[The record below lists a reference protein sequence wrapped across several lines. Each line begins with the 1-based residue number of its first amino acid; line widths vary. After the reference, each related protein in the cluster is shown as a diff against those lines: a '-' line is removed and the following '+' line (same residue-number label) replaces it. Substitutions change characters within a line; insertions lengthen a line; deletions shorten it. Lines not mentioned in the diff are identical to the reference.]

1 MVDKSELDLSVEH
14 IQARCGADPVA
25 IAILLGHGLEGLMEG
40 LQDVHSFH
48 FRDLPGFPAKAE
60 PSQSEGVLTIGVVEG
75 ARVAFLHGYGSYA
88 DTGVLNSMAL
98 PLETL
103 TILGCTTLAMATGV
117 TSVNADIVPGHIIS
131 VIDHINL
138 SGLCPLVGAASQGGL
153 MSLAE
158 AYDPRLQRRLRRAT
172 VSAGVSFQDAVM
184 MWLPGLTFATAAE
197 VKVARTLGADVIS
210 HSFIPELIVARR
222 IGLRVVM
229 LGVVAGH
236 SAGFMNGNP
245 THASFRAGS
254 QQGVI
259 SLRRLWRAFVRVKE
273 EAWSGQTS
281 QP

>member
-1 MVDKSELDLSVEH
+1 
-14 IQARCGADPVA
+14 
-25 IAILLGHGLEGLMEG
+25 
-40 LQDVHSFH
+40 
-48 FRDLPGFPAKAE
+48 
-60 PSQSEGVLTIGVVEG
+60 
-75 ARVAFLHGYGSYA
+75 
-88 DTGVLNSMAL
+88 MAV
-98 PLETL
+98 PFETL
-103 TILGCTTLAMATGV
+103 TVLGCTTLVMATGV

-138 SGLCPLVGAASQGGL
+138 SGLNPLVGAASEGGF

-172 VSAGVSFQDAVM
+172 ISAGVSFQDAVM
-184 MWLPGLTFATAAE
+184 MWFPGLTFATVAE
-197 VKVARTLGADVIS
+197 VKVARTLGADVIG

-222 IGLRVVM
+222 IGLRIAM
-229 LGVVAGH
+229 LGVVAGYG
-236 SAGFMNGNP
+236 AGFMNGNP

-259 SLRRLWRAFVRVKE
+259 SLRRLLRTFLRVKD

>member
-1 MVDKSELDLSVEH
+1 LVDKSELDLSVEH
-14 IQARCGADPVA
+14 IQSVCGTDPVA
-25 IAILLGHGLEGLMEG
+25 TAILLGHGLEGLMEG
-40 LQDVHSFH
+40 LQDAHSFH
-48 FRDLPGFPAKAE
+48 FRDLPGFPVKSE
-60 PSQSEGVLTIGVVEG
+60 PSQNEGVLTIGVLEG
-75 ARVAFLHGYGSYA
+75 ARVALLHGYGSYS

-98 PLETL
+98 PFETL
-103 TILGCTTLAMATGV
+103 TVLGCTTLAMATGV
-117 TSVNADIVPGHIIS
+117 ISVNADIIPGHIVS

-138 SGLCPLVGAASQGGL
+138 SGLNPLVGAASEGGF

-184 MWLPGLTFATAAE
+184 MWFPGLTFATAAE
-197 VKVARTLGADVIS
+197 VKVARTLGADVIG

-222 IGLRVVM
+222 IGLRIVM
-229 LGVVAGH
+229 LGVVSGYG
-236 SAGFMNGNP
+236 AGFVSGNP

-259 SLRRLWRAFVRVKE
+259 SLRRLWRAFLRVKE
-273 EAWSGQTS
+273 DAWSGQTS

>member
-1 MVDKSELDLSVEH
+1 MVDKSDLDLAVEH
-14 IQARCGADPVA
+14 IQSVCGADPVA
-25 IAILLGHGLEGLMEG
+25 IAVLLGHGLEGLMEG

-48 FRDLPGFPAKAE
+48 FRDLPGFPVKSE
-60 PSQSEGVLTIGVVEG
+60 PSQNEGVLTIGVLEG
-75 ARVAFLHGYGSYA
+75 ARVAFLRGYGSYS
-88 DTGVLNSMAL
+88 DTGVLNSMAV
-98 PLETL
+98 PFETL
-103 TILGCTTLAMATGV
+103 TVLGCTTLVMATGV

-138 SGLCPLVGAASQGGL
+138 SGLNPLVGAASEGGF

-172 VSAGVSFQDAVM
+172 ISAGVSFQDAVM
-184 MWLPGLTFATAAE
+184 MWFPGLTFATVAE
-197 VKVARTLGADVIS
+197 VKVARTLGADVIG

-222 IGLRVVM
+222 IGLRIAM
-229 LGVVAGH
+229 LGVVAGYG
-236 SAGFMNGNP
+236 AGFMNGNP

-259 SLRRLWRAFVRVKE
+259 SLRRLLRTFLRVKD